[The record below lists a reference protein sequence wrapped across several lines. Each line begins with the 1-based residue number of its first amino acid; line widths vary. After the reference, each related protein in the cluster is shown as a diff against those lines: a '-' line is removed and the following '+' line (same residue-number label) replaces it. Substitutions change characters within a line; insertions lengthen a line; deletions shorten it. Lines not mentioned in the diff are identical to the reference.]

1 MRPLDNGIA
10 VILYKKDLD
19 DNLVIV
25 DERTWTLNM
34 IASLEHVN
42 YITISGQEYETVEG
56 RLNLDSGKLEIL
68 VTPTE
73 NA

>member
-1 MRPLDNGIA
+1 MDNGIA

-19 DNLVIV
+19 DSLVVV
-25 DERTWTLNM
+25 DERAWTLNM

-42 YITISGQEYETVEG
+42 FITISGQEYETEEG
-56 RLNLDSGKLEIL
+56 RLNLDTGKLEIL